1 MLTYNPFARESRIYR
16 VNYYHFMVDHGQV
29 PFKNFIVVSGITI
42 IGCDDRLI
50 YIFIGSRCLFLSLS
64 LSLVKQ
70 GNFSSI
76 EIYIKSTDIPFSPIL
91 IHYLSSSR
99 SFKSLIFENHSNTRM
114 TNIIEYSLFQI
125 FFFSEFRDNGSLFK

>member
-50 YIFIGSRCLFLSLS
+50 YIFIGCFSFFLF

-125 FFFSEFRDNGSLFK
+125 FFFGVSR

>member
-29 PFKNFIVVSGITI
+29 PFKNFIAVSGITI

-50 YIFIGSRCLFLSLS
+50 YIFIGCFSFFLF

-125 FFFSEFRDNGSLFK
+125 FFFGVSR